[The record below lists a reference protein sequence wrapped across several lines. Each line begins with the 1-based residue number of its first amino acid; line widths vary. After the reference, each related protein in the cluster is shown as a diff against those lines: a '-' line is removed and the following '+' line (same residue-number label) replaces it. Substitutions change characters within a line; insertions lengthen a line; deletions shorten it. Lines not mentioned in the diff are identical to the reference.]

1 MNHNATQWAR
11 DTVFYHLFPL
21 GSTGAPERNDFAG
34 APSDRLRALHEWLPY
49 LQELG
54 VNALLL
60 GPVLESSAHG
70 YDTADLFTVDR
81 RLGSNADFTAFV
93 AACHGRGLRVVLDA
107 VFHHVGRDFWAF
119 RDVQAR
125 GAASPYRNWF
135 FLDFAGRSPAGDA
148 FSFEGWDGHF
158 DLVKLDTANPEVR
171 EHLFSA
177 ARLWFSEFGV
187 DGLRLDAADVLEP
200 GFQRELAAACRSVEP
215 DCWLVGEVVHGD
227 YRDWAGPDKLDA
239 TTNYELYKGL
249 YSSHNDR
256 NYFEVAHTL
265 KRQFG
270 AAGIYR
276 DCAPYTF
283 VDNHDV
289 PRVASI
295 LHDPAHL
302 YPLHILLFTV
312 PGAPSLYYG
321 SEWGVPGQKAP
332 GSDAP
337 LRPPMTPA
345 HLERAGQHPELY
357 GVVQRL
363 IKLWDGQPALRYGD
377 FQECLVASEQ
387 FVFTRTW
394 KGETVLVAVNASGEP
409 VTVDV
414 PGQGGNWVDV
424 LNPGE
429 TLVGEGGLELPLPP
443 NWGRVLRRQS

>member
-1 MNHNATQWAR
+1 MNYSKNHWAQ
-11 DTVFYHLFPL
+11 DVIFYHLFPL
-21 GSTGAPERNDFAG
+21 GSTGAPERNDFVG
-34 APSDRLRALHEWLPY
+34 APSDRLRALCNWLPY

-81 RLGSNADFTAFV
+81 RLGTNTDLKTLV
-93 AACHGRGLRVVLDA
+93 AACHERGLRVVLDA

-119 RDVQAR
+119 RDVQVR
-125 GAASPYRNWF
+125 GEASPYRDWF
-135 FLDFAGRSPAGDA
+135 FIDFAGRSSASDA
-148 FSFEGWDGHF
+148 FSYEGWDGHF
-158 DLVKLDTANPEVR
+158 DLVKLDTANPDVR

-177 ARLWFSEFGV
+177 ARLWLSEFGV
-187 DGLRLDAADVLEP
+187 DGLRLDAADVLDP
-200 GFQRELAAACRSVEP
+200 AFRHDLAAHCRNVKP

-227 YRDWAGPDKLDA
+227 YRNWAGPEKLDA

-270 AAGIYR
+270 AAGVYR
-276 DCAPYTF
+276 HFTPYTF
-283 VDNHDV
+283 ADNHDV
-289 PRVASI
+289 PRIASI

-312 PGAPSLYYG
+312 PGVPSLYYG
-321 SEWGVPGQKAP
+321 SEWGVTGEKAP

-337 LRPPMTPA
+337 LRPPLTPEQ
-345 HLERAGQHPELY
+345 LGNVGQEPDLY
-357 GVVQRL
+357 PVVQRL
-363 IKLWDGQPALRYGD
+363 VSLRHELPVLRYGD
-377 FQECLVASEQ
+377 LQEQLVASEQ
-387 FVFTRTW
+387 LVFTRSW
-394 KGETVLVAVNASGEP
+394 EGETVLVAVNASSEP
-409 VTVDV
+409 VTVRV
-414 PGQGGNWVDV
+414 PDLSGIWSDL

-429 TLVGEGGLELPLPP
+429 TFSGEGGLELPLPAT
-443 NWGRVLRRQS
+443 WGRVLRRV